1 MGHLAGARHHRPLG
15 QVAAGHQQA
24 RQGGARRAKG
34 DAVDQRTQ
42 LIFQLGPARQAARH
56 RQADDVGAGIGFGA
70 VDRLAAPAHAPEA
83 AIGAEGQIPH
93 PRVGEV
99 PPGAGTGGSLGI
111 KNLHAIARRHID
123 QAGAG
128 IDRQR
133 MGEGII
139 AGALVSFD
147 HGAAAGIH
155 QQQLLAGHHPQLAE
169 PIQRHVEH
177 GGIQAEQRRQRA
189 AALLGKAEHL
199 LALAAGAGEHAAVRQ
214 LHHRQGAD
222 VAVAA
227 TETMAKAAH
236 LHRRQHPAQIRGF
249 QGGHKPGQPLGRCL
263 KQRVAGVAAA
273 WSGGRQ
279 GGGALNRLVAA
290 EVLACLIATA
300 VVWQHRFGNERRF
313 AVAGGI
319 GGRRQELVG
328 FAQLA
333 AEELLATGTG
343 HLTAPD
349 AEVAAIFRHVH
360 GHMADTT
367 GVVYRAPTHLVK
379 GVASAAGASRAGRH
393 GGDGSRRIKPVGNGR
408 AVDRRRVVEEHPRRR
423 LQAG

>member
-24 RQGGARRAKG
+24 RQGGARRPEG
-34 DAVDQRTQ
+34 DAVDQRAQ
-42 LIFQLGPARQAARH
+42 PVFQFGPARQAAVH
-56 RQADDVGAGIGFGA
+56 READDVGAGIGFGA
-70 VDRLAAPAHAPEA
+70 LDRLAAPAHAPEA
-83 AIGAEGQIPH
+83 AIGGEGQIPH

-99 PPGAGTGGSLGI
+99 PPGAGAAAGLGI
-111 KNLHAIARRHID
+111 EDLHAIAGRHID
-123 QAGAG
+123 QPGAG

-133 MGEGII
+133 MGEGIV

-147 HGAAAGIH
+147 HGAADGIH
-155 QQQLLAGHHPQLAE
+155 QQQLLAGHHPKLAE

-177 GGIQAEQRRQRA
+177 GGLQAEQRRQRA
-189 AALLGKAEHL
+189 AALLGEAEHL

-227 TETMAKAAH
+227 TEAMAKAAH
-236 LHRRQHPAQIRGF
+236 LHRRQHTAQIRAFHGR
-249 QGGHKPGQPLGRCL
+249 HKTGQSLGRCR

-273 WSGGRQ
+273 WSGSRQ

-300 VVWQHRFGNERRF
+300 VVWQHRIGNECRF
-313 AVAGGI
+313 AVAGAI

-328 FAQLA
+328 VAQLA
-333 AEELLATGTG
+333 GEEVLATGTSY
-343 HLTAPD
+343 LTAPD
-349 AEVAAIFRHVH
+349 AEIAAVF
-360 GHMADTT
+360 
-367 GVVYRAPTHLVK
+367 
-379 GVASAAGASRAGRH
+379 
-393 GGDGSRRIKPVGNGR
+393 
-408 AVDRRRVVEEHPRRR
+408 
-423 LQAG
+423 